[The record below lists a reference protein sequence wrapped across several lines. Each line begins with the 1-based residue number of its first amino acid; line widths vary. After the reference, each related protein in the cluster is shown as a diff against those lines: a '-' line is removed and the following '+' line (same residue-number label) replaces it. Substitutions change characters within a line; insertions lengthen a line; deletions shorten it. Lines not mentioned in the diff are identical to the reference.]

1 MGGIGSRLY
10 IYMPHVVMIMS
21 IKNVAPYHISILK
34 QLYRIC
40 ILFKISKFKRQ
51 ELYCT

>member
-51 ELYCT
+51 GLYCT